1 MEIIN
6 GIFSE
11 SFWYIAPLLMTAT
24 VSLTGVI
31 NGLFK
36 IVNGMWP
43 QIVSWVVG
51 SILAVIAWALKLVE
65 FGQPVWLG
73 VVALAIVTGLSS
85 NGIYDIPA
93 IKAFVDKWFNRIDVK
108 IKRKEIEIVAEF
120 EDSGLAKVIRQCNND
135 EARKALEKTLW
146 DLSRK

>member
-11 SFWYIAPLLMTAT
+11 SFWYIAPLLMTAN

-93 IKAFVDKWFNRIDVK
+93 IKAFVDKWFNRIGVK
-108 IKRKEIEIVAEF
+108 IKRKEIEIAAEF
-120 EDSGLAKVIRQCNND
+120 EDSGLAKVIRKCNND